1 MGRLLELRGEVTKA
15 LEEARVK
22 KLIGHSLDAA
32 VNIHTDDNLCDE
44 LYPYED
50 DLETI
55 FIVSK
60 ASMKKG
66 EKPAGAFE
74 SNIIDGLSILIEPA
88 TGEKCERC
96 WKHETSVGTDT
107 EHPAICSRC
116 HDAIR
121 YDPGL
126 KDPALH

>member
-1 MGRLLELRGEVTKA
+1 LRGEVTKA

-32 VNIHTDDNLCDE
+32 VNIHTDGNLYDE
-44 LYPYED
+44 LFPYED

-60 ASMKKG
+60 TSLKKG
-66 EKPAGAFE
+66 EKPSGAFE
-74 SNIIDGLSILIEPA
+74 SNVIDGLSILTEPA

-96 WKHETSVGTDT
+96 WKHDTSVGTDA
-107 EHPAICSRC
+107 EHSAICGRC

-121 YDPGL
+121 KDTSL